1 MKRTTVLSI
10 ILLIAF
16 FMPWVDYRF
25 ISISGFDLPNSIV
38 QLGSF
43 FSLINDSDTDFL
55 IITYVIYLIPIFSI
69 LTIASQYVSIPFS
82 KYTKKLDYYLA
93 LIFSIIILLLL
104 TKMNNRFFSFIG
116 VGFYLTLITS
126 IIGIVV
132 KDKALIETKNTSQ
145 KEGQDSITKLS
156 QLKELL
162 EKELISMEEYQ
173 QKKEEILRK
182 IE

>member
-1 MKRTTVLSI
+1 
-10 ILLIAF
+10 
-16 FMPWVDYRF
+16 
-25 ISISGFDLPNSIV
+25 
-38 QLGSF
+38 
-43 FSLINDSDTDFL
+43 
-55 IITYVIYLIPIFSI
+55 
-69 LTIASQYVSIPFS
+69 
-82 KYTKKLDYYLA
+82 
-93 LIFSIIILLLL
+93 
-104 TKMNNRFFSFIG
+104 MNNRFFSFIG

-173 QKKEEILRK
+173 QKKEEILK
-182 IE
+182 KME

>member
-43 FSLINDSDTDFL
+43 FSMINESDTDFL
-55 IITYVIYLIPIFSI
+55 IITYVIYLIPLFSI
-69 LTIASQYVSIPFS
+69 LTITSQYVSIPFS
-82 KYTKKLDYYLA
+82 KYTKKLDYFLA

-104 TKMNNRFFSFIG
+104 TKINESFFSFLG
-116 VGFYLTLITS
+116 VGFYLTLIIS
-126 IIGIVV
+126 IIGIVA
-132 KDKALIETKNTSQ
+132 KDKALIETKNASQ
-145 KEGQDSITKLS
+145 KEGQDSISQLS

-173 QKKEEILRK
+173 QKKEEILKK
-182 IE
+182 IG